1 MQFDEAKAKMQA
13 LRGDLQSAVDT
24 ITADGRYTQDSQT
37 QQVAQAILDA
47 RAKADALR
55 DDFLTASEGARRQL
69 TTKLF
74 GIPAGADPATTLSFR
89 DAQDRVGEI
98 NNPDELAG
106 IIDKAVLNGDTI
118 LARVAAAR
126 AHAVGA
132 TDVAGS
138 YAASR
143 GEAARYAELTNLPSG
158 SNFNSATA
166 LVFSVPVPGLP
177 NDLAHSIRSAA
188 ISDAQLRKLAA
199 AVPAQPTKPTA
210 KAYRPG
216 PVGTTTAF

>member
-89 DAQDRVGEI
+89 DAQDRIGDL
-98 NNPDELAG
+98 NNPEELAG
-106 IIDKAVLNGDTI
+106 IIDKATLNGDDI

-126 AHAVGA
+126 AHAVSA
-132 TDVAGS
+132 TDVAGT
-138 YAASR
+138 YAAAR
-143 GEAARYAELTNLPSG
+143 GQSDTYAELTNLPSG
-158 SNFNSATA
+158 SNFNTA
-166 LVFSVPVPGLP
+166 AALIFSVPVPGLP
-177 NDLAHSIRSAA
+177 NDLAPSIRAAA
-188 ISDAQLRKLAA
+188 ISDTQLRKLAE

-210 KAYRPG
+210 KTHQPG
-216 PVGTTTAF
+216 PVGSTVF

>member
-1 MQFDEAKAKMQA
+1 MQFDEAKARMQS
-13 LRGDLQSAVDT
+13 LRGDLQAAVDT
-24 ITADGRYTQDSQT
+24 ITSDGRYTQDSQA
-37 QQVAQAILDA
+37 QQVAQAILEA
-47 RAKADALR
+47 RAKADTLR
-55 DDFLTASEGARRQL
+55 DDFLTSSEGARRQL

-106 IIDKAVLNGDTI
+106 IIDRAVLNGDTI

-126 AHAVGA
+126 AHAVSA
-132 TDVAGS
+132 TDVAAH

-143 GEAARYAELTNLPSG
+143 GETARYAELTNLPSG
-158 SNFNSATA
+158 NNFNTA
-166 LVFSVPVPGLP
+166 AAMVFSVPVPGLP

-188 ISDAQLRKLAA
+188 ISDAQLRKLAE
-199 AVPAQPTKPTA
+199 AVPAQPTKPAA
-210 KAYRPG
+210 KTYRPG